1 MATPVEII
9 NLGLGKVAASLV
21 TSLTP
26 ARTPIEKHCAN
37 GYPHWRD
44 SELSKRRWTF
54 ALKKEPLTR
63 TTDDPYD
70 LDRPYRFSLPND
82 CIRPLRDKHTV
93 WRRFSQFLHSPNPD
107 LVLEYTARVNEA
119 YMDPLFIEV
128 LACRV
133 AKESVEF
140 ATQSN
145 TKGASIDDQYR
156 AAVNEAGR
164 NNAFLLDV
172 EDMTSPD
179 ESDEWVL
186 GRFGVG
192 T

>member
-9 NLGLGKVAASLV
+9 NLGLGKIAASTV
-21 TSLTP
+21 TNITP
-26 ARTPIEKHCAN
+26 ARTPIEKHCAA

-44 SELSKRRWTF
+44 SELAKRRWTF

-70 LDRPYRFSLPND
+70 TDRPYRYALPND
-82 CIRPLRDKHTV
+82 CIRPLRDKRTT
-93 WRRFSQFLHSPNPD
+93 WRRFAQFLHSPEPT
-107 LVLEYTARVNEA
+107 LMLEYTARINEA
-119 YMDPLFIEV
+119 YMDPLFVEV

-133 AKESVEF
+133 AQECAEF

-145 TKGASIDDQYR
+145 TKGGSADEKYR
-156 AAVNEAGR
+156 LALNEAGR
-164 NNAFLLDV
+164 NNAFTLDV

-179 ESDEWVL
+179 ESDEWIL